1 LNTGLWKH
9 WLRIIGTFVIFG
21 TSLIAKRV
29 EAAECAGA
37 DLVVQHAHII
47 TMDSFRRIAAAL
59 AVRDGRIVAVG
70 SDPEIARCVE
80 AHTKVL
86 DLAGRTVLPGL
97 IDVHTH
103 AILWA
108 EGVLRNEID
117 LAYPE
122 IKTIPDV
129 IAAVQKRAASV
140 SPGAWIQGTGWDDAK
155 LAERRYITRQDLD
168 AVSPNNPV
176 YLEHVTGHL
185 GVANSAALKI
195 VGIAR
200 DTPNPD
206 GGVIEHDD
214 QGELTGIVKDN
225 AMRLVGEKI
234 PDDPPEFFVKAAAL
248 ASQSAAEVGLT
259 TIHDIWDGVRSF
271 SNEIRGYQQLH
282 QRGDLK
288 IRVLMAPGVAKIS
301 DAEELAR
308 MGVHTG
314 FGDDHLKFGAVK
326 MFSDGGMGARTAA
339 IYPPAPVGQPQSNLG
354 LLIWKP
360 EDLQKAQ
367 YILASAGWQLSTHAI
382 GDRAIDEVLDGY
394 AATVKKLNLQDPRF
408 RVIHCGISTP
418 RLLQRLAEQH
428 VVVDADPA
436 FVYWIGSYFERYGF
450 ERARWAYPTKS
461 YFDHGIVAG
470 AGSDTPVTP
479 ISPWWGL
486 WAAVVRQEVNSGK
499 VLSPDERV
507 TVTQALEM
515 YTRNGAYAGFEE
527 KQKGSLE
534 VGKFADFIVI
544 DRDVLAVPSDELK
557 QVRVLHT
564 FVDGQSVYESR

>member
-1 LNTGLWKH
+1 MKH

-21 TSLIAKRV
+21 LSLSGVRL
-29 EAAECAGA
+29 EAAGCAGA
-37 DLVVQHAHII
+37 DLVVQHAHLI
-47 TMDSFRRIAAAL
+47 TMDSSRRTASAM
-59 AVRDGRIVAVG
+59 AVRNGTIIAVG
-70 SDPEIARCVE
+70 SDPEISPCIDAR
-80 AHTKVL
+80 TKVL

-117 LAYPE
+117 LTYPAV
-122 IKTIPDV
+122 KSIPNV
-129 IAAVQKRAASV
+129 IAAVEKRVASAT
-140 SPGAWIQGTGWDDAK
+140 PGVWITGTGWDDAK

-168 AVSPNNPV
+168 AISPNNPV
-176 YLEHVTGHL
+176 YLEHITGHL
-185 GVANSAALKI
+185 GVANSVALKLT
-195 VGIAR
+195 GISP
-200 DTPNPD
+200 DSPNPR

-214 QGELTGIVKDN
+214 KGELTGIVKDN

-234 PDDPPEFFVKAAAL
+234 PGDLPELFVKAAEL
-248 ASQSAAEVGLT
+248 ASNSAAEVGLT
-259 TIHDIWDGVRSF
+259 TIHDIWDGVRPF
-271 SNEIRGYQQLH
+271 SQEIRGYQQLH

-288 IRVLMAPGVAKIS
+288 IRVLMAPGVATLS

-339 IYPPAPVGQPQSNLG
+339 IYPPAPVGQPESNLG

-394 AATVKKLNLQDPRF
+394 ATTVKKLNLQDPRF
-408 RVIHCGISTP
+408 RIIHCGISTP
-418 RLLQRLAEQH
+418 KILQRLQEQH
-428 VVVDADPA
+428 IVVDADPA
-436 FVYWIGSYFERYGF
+436 FVYWIGSYFERYGPD
-450 ERARWAYPTKS
+450 RARWAYPTKS
-461 YFDHGIVAG
+461 YFDRGVVAG

-499 VLSPDERV
+499 VLAPEERV
-507 TVTQALEM
+507 TVMQALEM
-515 YTRNGAYAGFEE
+515 YTRNGAFAGFEE

-544 DRDVLAVPSDELK
+544 DRDVLAVPTDELK
-557 QVRVLHT
+557 QVRVLRT

>member
-1 LNTGLWKH
+1 MNKGSMKH

-21 TSLIAKRV
+21 LSLSGVRL
-29 EAAECAGA
+29 EAAGCAGA
-37 DLVVQHAHII
+37 DLVVQHAHLI
-47 TMDSFRRIAAAL
+47 TMDSSRRTASAM
-59 AVRDGRIVAVG
+59 AVRNGTIIAVG
-70 SDPEIARCVE
+70 SDPEISPCIDAR
-80 AHTKVL
+80 TKVL

-117 LAYPE
+117 LTYPAV
-122 IKTIPDV
+122 KSIPNV
-129 IAAVQKRAASV
+129 IAAVEKRVASAT
-140 SPGAWIQGTGWDDAK
+140 PGVWITGTGWDDAK

-168 AVSPNNPV
+168 AISPNNPV
-176 YLEHVTGHL
+176 YLEHITGHL
-185 GVANSAALKI
+185 GVANSVALKLT
-195 VGIAR
+195 GISP
-200 DTPNPD
+200 DSPNPR

-214 QGELTGIVKDN
+214 KGELTGIVKDN

-234 PDDPPEFFVKAAAL
+234 PGDLPELFVKAAEL
-248 ASQSAAEVGLT
+248 ASNSAAEVGLT
-259 TIHDIWDGVRSF
+259 TIHDIWDGVRPF
-271 SNEIRGYQQLH
+271 SQEIRGYQQLH

-288 IRVLMAPGVAKIS
+288 IRVLMAPGVATLS

-339 IYPPAPVGQPQSNLG
+339 IYPPAPVGQPESNLG

-394 AATVKKLNLQDPRF
+394 ATTVKKLNLQDPRF
-408 RVIHCGISTP
+408 RIIHCGISTP
-418 RLLQRLAEQH
+418 KILQRLQEQH
-428 VVVDADPA
+428 IVVDADPA
-436 FVYWIGSYFERYGF
+436 FVYWIGSYFERYGPD
-450 ERARWAYPTKS
+450 RARWAYPTKS
-461 YFDHGIVAG
+461 YFDHGVVAG

-499 VLSPDERV
+499 VLAPEERV
-507 TVTQALEM
+507 TVMQALEM
-515 YTRNGAYAGFEE
+515 YTRNGAFAGFEE

-544 DRDVLAVPSDELK
+544 DRDVLAVPTDELK
-557 QVRVLHT
+557 QVRVLRT

>member
-1 LNTGLWKH
+1 MKH

-21 TSLIAKRV
+21 LSLSGVRL
-29 EAAECAGA
+29 EAAGCAGA
-37 DLVVQHAHII
+37 DLVVQHAHLI
-47 TMDSFRRIAAAL
+47 TMDSSRRTASAM
-59 AVRDGRIVAVG
+59 AVRNGTIIAVG
-70 SDPEIARCVE
+70 SDPEISPCIDAR
-80 AHTKVL
+80 TKVL

-108 EGVLRNEID
+108 EGVLRHEID
-117 LAYPE
+117 LTYPAV
-122 IKTIPDV
+122 KSIPNV
-129 IAAVQKRAASV
+129 IAAVEKRVASAT
-140 SPGAWIQGTGWDDAK
+140 PGVWITGTGWDDAK

-168 AVSPNNPV
+168 AISPNNPV
-176 YLEHVTGHL
+176 YLEHITGHL
-185 GVANSAALKI
+185 GVANSVALKLT
-195 VGIAR
+195 GISP
-200 DTPNPD
+200 DSPNPS

-214 QGELTGIVKDN
+214 KGELTGIVKDN

-234 PDDPPEFFVKAAAL
+234 PGDLPELFVKAAEL
-248 ASQSAAEVGLT
+248 ASNSAAEVGLT
-259 TIHDIWDGVRSF
+259 TIHDIWDGVRPF
-271 SNEIRGYQQLH
+271 SQEIRGYQQLH

-288 IRVLMAPGVAKIS
+288 IRVLMAPGVATLS

-339 IYPPAPVGQPQSNLG
+339 IYPPAPVGQPESNLG

-394 AATVKKLNLQDPRF
+394 ATTVKKLNLQDPRF
-408 RVIHCGISTP
+408 RIIHCGISTP
-418 RLLQRLAEQH
+418 KILQRLQEQH
-428 VVVDADPA
+428 IVVDADPA
-436 FVYWIGSYFERYGF
+436 FVYWIGSYFERYGPD
-450 ERARWAYPTKS
+450 RARWAYPTKS
-461 YFDHGIVAG
+461 YFDRGVVAG

-499 VLSPDERV
+499 VLAPEERV
-507 TVTQALEM
+507 TVMQALEM
-515 YTRNGAYAGFEE
+515 YTRNGAFAGFEE

-544 DRDVLAVPSDELK
+544 DRDVLAVPADELK
-557 QVRVLHT
+557 QVRVLRT

>member
-1 LNTGLWKH
+1 MKH

-21 TSLIAKRV
+21 LSLSGVRL
-29 EAAECAGA
+29 EAAGCAGA
-37 DLVVQHAHII
+37 DLVVQHAHLI
-47 TMDSFRRIAAAL
+47 TMDSSRRTASAM
-59 AVRDGRIVAVG
+59 AVRNGTIIAVG
-70 SDPEIARCVE
+70 SDPEISPCIDAR
-80 AHTKVL
+80 TKVL

-117 LAYPE
+117 LTYPAV
-122 IKTIPDV
+122 KSIPNV
-129 IAAVQKRAASV
+129 IAAVEKRVASAT
-140 SPGAWIQGTGWDDAK
+140 PGVWITGTGWDDAK

-168 AVSPNNPV
+168 AISPNNPV
-176 YLEHVTGHL
+176 YLEHITGHL
-185 GVANSAALKI
+185 GVANSVALKLT
-195 VGIAR
+195 GISP
-200 DTPNPD
+200 DSPNPR

-214 QGELTGIVKDN
+214 KGELTGIVKDN

-234 PDDPPEFFVKAAAL
+234 PGDLPELFVKAAEL
-248 ASQSAAEVGLT
+248 ASNSAAEVGLT
-259 TIHDIWDGVRSF
+259 TIHDIWDGVRPF
-271 SNEIRGYQQLH
+271 SQEIRGYQQLH

-288 IRVLMAPGVAKIS
+288 IRVLMAPGVATLS

-308 MGVHTG
+308 MGIHTG

-339 IYPPAPVGQPQSNLG
+339 IYPPAPVGQPESNLG

-394 AATVKKLNLQDPRF
+394 ATTVKKLNLQDPRF
-408 RVIHCGISTP
+408 RIIHCGISTP
-418 RLLQRLAEQH
+418 KILQRLQEQH
-428 VVVDADPA
+428 IVVDADPA
-436 FVYWIGSYFERYGF
+436 FVYWIGSYFERYGPD
-450 ERARWAYPTKS
+450 RARWAYPTKS
-461 YFDHGIVAG
+461 YFDRGVVAG

-499 VLSPDERV
+499 VLAPEERV
-507 TVTQALEM
+507 TVMQALEM
-515 YTRNGAYAGFEE
+515 YTRNGAFAGFEE

-544 DRDVLAVPSDELK
+544 DRDVLAVPTDELK
-557 QVRVLHT
+557 QVRVLRT

>member
-1 LNTGLWKH
+1 MKH

-21 TSLIAKRV
+21 LSLSGVRL
-29 EAAECAGA
+29 EAAGCAGA
-37 DLVVQHAHII
+37 DLVVQHAHLI
-47 TMDSFRRIAAAL
+47 TMDSSRRTASAM
-59 AVRDGRIVAVG
+59 AVRNGTIIAVG
-70 SDPEIARCVE
+70 SDPEISPCIDAR
-80 AHTKVL
+80 TKVL

-117 LAYPE
+117 LTYPAV
-122 IKTIPDV
+122 KSIPNV
-129 IAAVQKRAASV
+129 IAAVEKRVASAT
-140 SPGAWIQGTGWDDAK
+140 PGVWITGTGWDDAK

-168 AVSPNNPV
+168 AISPNNPV
-176 YLEHVTGHL
+176 YLEHITGHL
-185 GVANSAALKI
+185 GVANSVALKLT
-195 VGIAR
+195 GISP
-200 DTPNPD
+200 DSPNPS

-214 QGELTGIVKDN
+214 KGELTGIVKDN

-234 PDDPPEFFVKAAAL
+234 PGDLPELFVKAAEL
-248 ASQSAAEVGLT
+248 ASNSAAEVGLT
-259 TIHDIWDGVRSF
+259 TIHDIWDGVRPF
-271 SNEIRGYQQLH
+271 SQEIRGYQQLH

-288 IRVLMAPGVAKIS
+288 IRVLMAPGVATLS

-339 IYPPAPVGQPQSNLG
+339 IYPPAPVGQPESNLG

-394 AATVKKLNLQDPRF
+394 ATTVKKLNLQDPRF
-408 RVIHCGISTP
+408 RIIHCGISTP
-418 RLLQRLAEQH
+418 KILQRLQEQH
-428 VVVDADPA
+428 IVVDADPA
-436 FVYWIGSYFERYGF
+436 FVYWIGSYFERYGPD
-450 ERARWAYPTKS
+450 RARWAYPTKS
-461 YFDHGIVAG
+461 YFDRGVVAG

-499 VLSPDERV
+499 VLAPEERV
-507 TVTQALEM
+507 TVMQALEM
-515 YTRNGAYAGFEE
+515 YTRNGAFAGFEE
-527 KQKGSLE
+527 NEKGSLE

-544 DRDVLAVPSDELK
+544 DRDVLAVPADELK
-557 QVRVLHT
+557 QVRVLRT

>member
-1 LNTGLWKH
+1 MKH

-21 TSLIAKRV
+21 LSLSGVRL
-29 EAAECAGA
+29 EAAGCAGA
-37 DLVVQHAHII
+37 DLVVQHAHLI
-47 TMDSFRRIAAAL
+47 TMDSSRRTASAM
-59 AVRDGRIVAVG
+59 AVRNGTIIAVG
-70 SDPEIARCVE
+70 SDPEISPCIDAR
-80 AHTKVL
+80 TKVL

-108 EGVLRNEID
+108 EGVLRHEID
-117 LAYPE
+117 LTYPAV
-122 IKTIPDV
+122 KSIPNV
-129 IAAVQKRAASV
+129 IAAVEKRVASAT
-140 SPGAWIQGTGWDDAK
+140 PGVWITGTGWDDAK

-168 AVSPNNPV
+168 AISPNNPV
-176 YLEHVTGHL
+176 YLEHITGHL
-185 GVANSAALKI
+185 GVANSVALKLT
-195 VGIAR
+195 GISP
-200 DTPNPD
+200 DSPNPS

-214 QGELTGIVKDN
+214 KGELTGIVKDN

-234 PDDPPEFFVKAAAL
+234 PGDLPELFVKAAEL
-248 ASQSAAEVGLT
+248 ASNSAAEVGLT
-259 TIHDIWDGVRSF
+259 TIHDIWDGVRPF
-271 SNEIRGYQQLH
+271 SQEIRGYQQLH

-288 IRVLMAPGVAKIS
+288 IRVLMAPGVATLS

-339 IYPPAPVGQPQSNLG
+339 IYPPAPVGQPESNLG

-394 AATVKKLNLQDPRF
+394 ATTVKKLNLQDPRF
-408 RVIHCGISTP
+408 RIIHCGISTP
-418 RLLQRLAEQH
+418 KILQRLQEQH
-428 VVVDADPA
+428 IVVDADPA
-436 FVYWIGSYFERYGF
+436 FVYWIGSYFERYGPD
-450 ERARWAYPTKS
+450 RARWAYPTKS
-461 YFDHGIVAG
+461 YFDRGVVAG

-499 VLSPDERV
+499 VLAPEERV
-507 TVTQALEM
+507 TVMQALEM
-515 YTRNGAYAGFEE
+515 YTRNGAFAGFEE
-527 KQKGSLE
+527 NEKGSLE

-544 DRDVLAVPSDELK
+544 DRDVLAVPADELK
-557 QVRVLHT
+557 QVRVLRT

>member
-1 LNTGLWKH
+1 MKH

-21 TSLIAKRV
+21 LSLSGVRL
-29 EAAECAGA
+29 EAAGCAGA
-37 DLVVQHAHII
+37 DLVVQHAHLI
-47 TMDSFRRIAAAL
+47 TMDSSRRTASAM
-59 AVRDGRIVAVG
+59 AVRNGTIIAVG
-70 SDPEIARCVE
+70 SDPEISPCIDAR
-80 AHTKVL
+80 TKVL

-117 LAYPE
+117 LTYPAV
-122 IKTIPDV
+122 KSIPNV
-129 IAAVQKRAASV
+129 IAAVEKRVASAT
-140 SPGAWIQGTGWDDAK
+140 PGVWITGTRWDDAK

-168 AVSPNNPV
+168 AISPNNPV
-176 YLEHVTGHL
+176 YLEHITGHL
-185 GVANSAALKI
+185 GVANSVALKLT
-195 VGIAR
+195 GISP
-200 DTPNPD
+200 DSPNPR

-214 QGELTGIVKDN
+214 KGELTGIVKDN

-234 PDDPPEFFVKAAAL
+234 PGDLPELFVKAAEL
-248 ASQSAAEVGLT
+248 ASNSAAEVGLT
-259 TIHDIWDGVRSF
+259 TIHDIWDGVRPF
-271 SNEIRGYQQLH
+271 SQEIRGYQQLH

-288 IRVLMAPGVAKIS
+288 IRVLMAPGVATLS

-339 IYPPAPVGQPQSNLG
+339 IYPPAPVGQPESNLG

-394 AATVKKLNLQDPRF
+394 ATTVKKLNLQDPRF
-408 RVIHCGISTP
+408 RIIHCGISTP
-418 RLLQRLAEQH
+418 KILQRLQEQH
-428 VVVDADPA
+428 IVVDADPA
-436 FVYWIGSYFERYGF
+436 FVYWIGSYFERYGPD
-450 ERARWAYPTKS
+450 RARWAYPTKS
-461 YFDHGIVAG
+461 YFDRGVVAG

-499 VLSPDERV
+499 VLAPEERV
-507 TVTQALEM
+507 TVMQALEM
-515 YTRNGAYAGFEE
+515 YTRNGAFAGFEE
-527 KQKGSLE
+527 NEKGSLE

-544 DRDVLAVPSDELK
+544 DRDVLAVPTDELK
-557 QVRVLHT
+557 QVRVLRT